1 MQDIYL
7 SLHICLYIVL
17 KFYYLKKLGC
27 SLPIS
32 TNCKAGIILFIFTIP
47 KVFVLATIFS
57 QKLLSRINFRGFK
70 QFDFLTRAFQIIIIM
85 ISLINNS
92 GILKEFPQKAL

>member
-1 MQDIYL
+1 LDAHCPFQPT
-7 SLHICLYIVL
+7 VTVT
-17 KFYYLKKLGC
+17 KV
-27 SLPIS
+27 IS
-32 TNCKAGIILFIFTIP
+32 NDRWSKAGIILFIFTIP